1 MKNRIVIRIVCVLML
16 VLLLSAF
23 GPAAWAD
30 EGSVAPPAP
39 DAAAQPV
46 QTLSREQMLLDYMA
60 CVMAADK
67 ADTQA
72 EQEQLLLMAEELWKC
87 YSDMV
92 RGQWQTAEPEPVPA
106 EAEAEPEDVER
117 LRTELL
123 TNYLL
128 YVDAANAEQDPYVRM
143 VLNANAEAIWDAY
156 MSLVIDK
163 QAAEE
168 AAVEPAPMQ
177 PVAVEPAPVQP
188 AAVEPVAVEPAPV
201 QPVVEEPVPVQA
213 AAVEPAPVQPAV
225 DENKMKDM
233 RTELLTYYMLCLNAA
248 NVEQD
253 PYVREALYADADD
266 IWEAYIYLVRNEDA
280 IKAAAQPAAAEPAAA
295 EPAITEPAAA
305 EPAIAEPAAEPASAE
320 PAAEVLPGM
329 EDKIA
334 SLREELLVYY
344 MLYLDAAEAEL
355 NPYVREALYADADAI
370 WDAYMDLVINSDAG
384 AEAYAED
391 IYLDGYPCD
400 DPYLAGAFEDET
412 AAYSYGWN
420 GHHHKPADTWHE
432 DAKPALNQQNHE
444 EKPELP
450 ASGAD
455 SLIGM
460 PNPWTR
466 TDSLEEA
473 ESISGIALDPPAAE
487 ALPRNMQLKQ
497 FAAMDGTIEADYSN
511 GEEELTIRA
520 SLVNDGSSLS
530 GDYNKYSKEWK
541 ENIKGLSV
549 RCLGDGERINVA
561 TFRRGELAFA
571 LNCAPGHEGAG
582 LTVSELKSV
591 VLGMQARS
599 FTGSASENVPFVSGE
614 QAAPVQED
622 AAPAPAA
629 ETPAVSAEPAAPA
642 AETPAVSAEP
652 AAPAAE
658 TPAASVEPAAPA
670 AEAPAASAEPAA
682 PAAESDE
689 SAVVTSTEYTL
700 AIHDPFAVDADGK
713 AVRLVRTGE
722 TNLGDLCA
730 DAFRAQAHADI
741 GLIDAGAICADIAAG
756 DITSDGIRAV
766 LPYADNLCLIAASGQ
781 QILDALEWGS
791 RAVPYEY
798 GGFLQVSGLSYEIH
812 SYIESGCIVDE
823 NDQFAGVEGERRVRN
838 VTVGGE
844 ALDPEKV
851 YLVAGPDFLLLNYG
865 GGNTAFRGA
874 IVLRE
879 DLKTDTQSLV
889 DYLIDNLG
897 GVIGQQYADPYGEGR
912 IVVYEVA
919 PAASEQAP
927 AEAAAETAAD
937 ADPSAQTHTDV
948 KRPADTK
955 RPKIKIKAA

>member
-1 MKNRIVIRIVCVLML
+1 MKNRNVIRIVCVLML

-46 QTLSREQMLLDYMA
+46 QALSREQMLLDYMA

-168 AAVEPAPMQ
+168 AAVEPAPVQ
-177 PVAVEPAPVQP
+177 PVVEEPAPVQP
-188 AAVEPVAVEPAPV
+188 VAVE
-201 QPVVEEPVPVQA
+201 PVVEEPVPVQA
-213 AAVEPAPVQPAV
+213 AAVEPAPAQPAV

-280 IKAAAQPAAAEPAAA
+280 IKAAAQPAAAEPA
-295 EPAITEPAAA
+295 IA
-305 EPAIAEPAAEPASAE
+305 EPAIAEPAAEPAIAE
-320 PAAEVLPGM
+320 PAAEALPGM

-420 GHHHKPADTWHE
+420 GHHHKSADTWHE

-561 TFRRGELAFA
+561 TFRRGELSFA

-629 ETPAVSAEPAAPA
+629 EAPA
-642 AETPAVSAEP
+642 ASA
-652 AAPAAE
+652 
-658 TPAASVEPAAPA
+658 EPAAPA

-897 GVIGQQYADPYGEGR
+897 GVIGRQYADPYGEGR